1 MKYIE
6 LFEENTKK
14 FEKYL
19 DKYCIIHFG
28 VDFYIVHVKK
38 ITLKYEHVE
47 FAYYSYDEK
56 AGKVNY
62 TGSTDISFNLF
73 KPTGVYD
80 TFGAAEKEYLIL
92 LNAKKYNI

>member
-19 DKYCIIHFG
+19 DKYCIINFG
-28 VDFYIVHVKK
+28 VDFYLVHVKD
-38 ITLKYEHVE
+38 IVSDNIE

-56 AGKVNY
+56 IGGVIYK
-62 TGSTDISFNLF
+62 GSTVIDIISF

-92 LNAKKYNI
+92 LNAKKYNV